1 MDERPSNP
9 SRERARE
16 LLRSGETHHQLLRYL
31 IAGGSVFVFYVLL
44 TLLLSGPV
52 GLPVQLALVIGFSC
66 AIAVHFFAQRFFVFA
81 HVESFAIS
89 GSHQVARYALFACFQ
104 YAATALGTA
113 AVQSAFQTSG
123 QVAYLI
129 AVSLVTVVVFIVLRT
144 RIFHGAEPAEGL

>member
-1 MDERPSNP
+1 MDQRPSTP
-9 SRERARE
+9 GRERAHE

-31 IAGGSVFVFYVLL
+31 VAGGSVFVFYVLL

-66 AIAVHFFAQRFFVFA
+66 AIGVHFFAQRFFVFA

-113 AVQSAFQTSG
+113 ALQSAFQTSG

-129 AVSLVTVVVFIVLRT
+129 AVSLVTVFVFVVLRT
-144 RIFHGAEPAEGL
+144 RIFHGAEPAEG